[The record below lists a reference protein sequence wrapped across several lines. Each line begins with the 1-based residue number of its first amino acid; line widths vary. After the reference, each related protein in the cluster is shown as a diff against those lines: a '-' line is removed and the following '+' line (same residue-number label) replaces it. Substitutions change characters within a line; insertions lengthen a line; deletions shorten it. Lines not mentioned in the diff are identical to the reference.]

1 MGQLCFHSISLPTH
15 HCRGINLGSLD
26 KNRTRFSE
34 KYVFSPPYISGVPL
48 MRAQFAFCDQL
59 RPVGIL
65 ASSFHPTAYN
75 LERLRP
81 RKRPTKTT
89 KKMYMYTSSKGTTSP
104 CQKILHRTQPLYSNL
119 CEESS
124 PISNHY
130 LNVLTVRLPPK
141 FPHIIN
147 WHLDA
152 RYKPIE
158 RELKR
163 ETIKQK

>member
-89 KKMYMYTSSKGTTSP
+89 KKMYIYIPRPRVQRHPAKKYCTVP
-104 CQKILHRTQPLYSNL
+104 
-119 CEESS
+119 
-124 PISNHY
+124 NHCIPTY
-130 LNVLTVRLPPK
+130 VKSLVP
-141 FPHIIN
+141 FQII
-147 WHLDA
+147 
-152 RYKPIE
+152 I
-158 RELKR
+158 
-163 ETIKQK
+163 